1 MGTKLASR
9 NPASVRRTAIFL
21 VFLSHTKHTTTPM
34 QNSKTFVTSMDK
46 SPAGLKALVQ
56 NQLKFTLA
64 RDHNGASKRDWWI
77 ATSKAVQSL
86 IIERMLATQEVH
98 HQQNVK
104 RVYYFS
110 LEFLMGRLF
119 SNSLYSVGIFKEME
133 EAVKELGI
141 DLDEL
146 RREEY
151 DMGLG
156 NGGLGRLAACFLDSL
171 ATLDLPA
178 IGYGI
183 HYQYGLFK
191 QEFRNGHQVELPD
204 AWLNFG
210 TPWEIVRPQH
220 TQTIEIY
227 GQVENVFDDRG
238 NYVPRWTG
246 TKKLVGVP
254 YDIPVPGYGTNTVNY
269 LRLWESKAPDEFD
282 FEAFNRGGYTEAVRE
297 KNASETI
304 SKVLYPNDKTDE
316 GKELRLVQQYFF
328 VACSLKDIFRRFRKD
343 DNDWD
348 HFPEKISIQLN
359 DTHPAVAIV
368 ELMRLFHDEEGMSW
382 EKSWSLVTRTFAY
395 TNHTLLPEALEKWS
409 VPLFQR
415 VLPRHLQ
422 IIFEIN
428 KHFMVLVEEKWPGDS
443 EKKRVLSIIEEGHT
457 QMVRMANLSVVGCFS
472 VNGVAALHTQLIKSD
487 LFPEFDALY
496 PGKFNNKTNGITP
509 RRWLLACNPR
519 LSNLITSKIGHGWER
534 NLDKLRE
541 LERYAEDSQFQADFM
556 AVKHANKV
564 DLTRIIKETCG
575 IIVNPNAL
583 FDVQIKRLHEYKRQ
597 HLNLLHILAL
607 YRRLLQNPH
616 LDIEPRVFIFA
627 AKAAPGYDLAKCI
640 IKAINAVGAH
650 INADIRI
657 QDKLKVVFLPNYRVS
672 LAQRIV
678 PAADLSEQI
687 STAGKEASGTGNMKL
702 SLNGALTIGTLD
714 GANVEI
720 KEEVGD
726 DNIFIF
732 GMTVEEVAALWK
744 KGYKPQSY
752 YEADEE
758 LRTVVD
764 WIGSN
769 FFTPDEPGCLTML
782 RDNLYHSDPF
792 LCLPDFRSYVECHER
807 VDAAF
812 KDKALWAKMAILN
825 TARMGKFSS
834 DRTISEYARDIW
846 KLDPVAV

>member
-1 MGTKLASR
+1 MEK
-9 NPASVRRTAIFL
+9 P
-21 VFLSHTKHTTTPM
+21 
-34 QNSKTFVTSMDK
+34 QTFVTSMDK
-46 SPAGLKALVQ
+46 SPKGLKALVQ

-133 EAVKELGI
+133 EAVQELGI

-220 TQTIEIY
+220 SQTIEIY
-227 GQVENVFDDRG
+227 WQVENVFDDRG

-269 LRLWESKAPDEFD
+269 LRLWESKATDEFD